1 MGGRLGPIGHAHGG
15 RRRWAIQAEPTAG
28 VQCWDAGRRAV
39 SHVGSGSHP
48 AWPTLPP
55 LLGFAL
61 TAGVT
66 MGGVLLAAPVNLVV
80 TIAAL
85 PMEPVH
91 LSARGVAGLLYIA
104 AVSQFPGFV
113 VWYRGMALMGVTRAS
128 QLRSTPWKAHPRK
141 RCASDRQLPHG

>member
-1 MGGRLGPIGHAHGG
+1 
-15 RRRWAIQAEPTAG
+15 
-28 VQCWDAGRRAV
+28 
-39 SHVGSGSHP
+39 
-48 AWPTLPP
+48 
-55 LLGFAL
+55 
-61 TAGVT
+61 

-128 QLRSTPWKAHPRK
+128 QLRSTPWKAHPREDLLQGG
-141 RCASDRQLPHG
+141 RSGPTPPGSDGAPVEW